1 MKKLNLNIQGL
12 RGVCALMVFGG
23 HVTAA
28 FDNPW
33 LYSQYNPLR
42 ALLDGHAAVIFF
54 FMLSGYFYY
63 TNQCISLKKYAKMF
77 VKRVLHLTPP
87 YWLSIVIGALLC
99 NYFFAEGI
107 SAGGY
112 ASEWMRDFWQEPVTL
127 NKFLADASIVMRRG
141 ASFTFI
147 NPPSWYLTSD
157 FKAMLV
163 IPLVILFL
171 NKSKWMFAPVIIIAM
186 VVFAKYWF
194 LGIFLMGAILHK
206 YQNTVFALYDKY
218 KFLVP
223 LVAILGFVLWEVDA
237 LVYRPNYEN
246 VREAC
251 CMEMLEAFGMLLLL
265 SVILQCKELPILSS
279 KPLVYMGKISYEFY
293 IIHFMLLI
301 GLIPFISNYWLYI
314 ALCLVGSL
322 LMAIL
327 LRKVVGLIPYQK
339 ILK

>member
-1 MKKLNLNIQGL
+1 
-12 RGVCALMVFGG
+12 
-23 HVTAA
+23 
-28 FDNPW
+28 
-33 LYSQYNPLR
+33 
-42 ALLDGHAAVIFF
+42 
-54 FMLSGYFYY
+54 
-63 TNQCISLKKYAKMF
+63 
-77 VKRVLHLTPP
+77 
-87 YWLSIVIGALLC
+87 
-99 NYFFAEGI
+99 
-107 SAGGY
+107 
-112 ASEWMRDFWQEPVTL
+112 
-127 NKFLADASIVMRRG
+127 
-141 ASFTFI
+141 
-147 NPPSWYLTSD
+147 
-157 FKAMLV
+157 
-163 IPLVILFL
+163 
-171 NKSKWMFAPVIIIAM
+171 MFAPVIIIAM

-251 CMEMLEAFGMLLLL
+251 CMEMLETFGMLLLL

-327 LRKVVGLIPYQK
+327 LRKVVGLIPSQK

>member
-1 MKKLNLNIQGL
+1 MHKSKE
-12 RGVCALMVFGG
+12 
-23 HVTAA
+23 
-28 FDNPW
+28 
-33 LYSQYNPLR
+33 
-42 ALLDGHAAVIFF
+42 
-54 FMLSGYFYY
+54 
-63 TNQCISLKKYAKMF
+63 ISKDVSKESITSY
-77 VKRVLHLTPP
+77 PP
-87 YWLSIVIGALLC
+87 YWLSIIIGALLC

-112 ASEWMRDFWQEPVTL
+112 ASEWMKNFWLEPVTL

-141 ASFTFI
+141 ASSTFI

-163 IPLVILFL
+163 IPLVILFF

-186 VVFAKYWF
+186 VVFAKSWF
-194 LGIFLMGAILHK
+194 LGIFLMGTLLHK
-206 YQNTVFALYDKY
+206 YQDMVFALYDKY
-218 KFLVP
+218 KFIVP
-223 LVAILGFVLWEVDA
+223 IVVIFGFVLWEVDA
-237 LVYRPNYEN
+237 LVYRPSYEN

-265 SVILQCKELPILSS
+265 SVILRCKELPILSS

-301 GLIPFISNYWLYI
+301 GLIPFISNFLLYLV
-314 ALCLVGSL
+314 LCLVGSL